1 MWLKFHKGAFLAA
14 RAKWPV
20 IGPCAE
26 QVLEIATLWWHGFSH
41 RSLPGRKQKKG
52 NKEGLG
58 EKGGRQ
64 EGIDTELGE
73 EPELASSRLM
83 YERGFI

>member
-1 MWLKFHKGAFLAA
+1 M
-14 RAKWPV
+14 

-26 QVLEIATLWWHGFSH
+26 QVVEIAALWWRGCSH

-52 NKEGLG
+52 NQKKGLG
-58 EKGGRQ
+58 EKGRRQ

-73 EPELASSRLM
+73 EPEPASSAECTNGDL
-83 YERGFI
+83 FKQ

>member
-1 MWLKFHKGAFLAA
+1 M
-14 RAKWPV
+14 
-20 IGPCAE
+20 IGLCAE
-26 QVLEIATLWWHGFSH
+26 QVLEIAALWWHGFSH

-52 NKEGLG
+52 NKDGLG
-58 EKGGRQ
+58 EKGRRQ

-73 EPELASSRLM
+73 EPEQASSRLM

>member
-1 MWLKFHKGAFLAA
+1 M
-14 RAKWPV
+14 
-20 IGPCAE
+20 IGLCAE
-26 QVLEIATLWWHGFSH
+26 QVLEIAALWWHGFSP

-58 EKGGRQ
+58 EKGRRQ

-73 EPELASSRLM
+73 EPEPASSRLM